1 MIELIEISNIFSIP
15 QRRNRMQPNRGFTLI
30 EVLIVVA
37 IVAILAAVALPAY
50 SDHVIRGKMTEA
62 TSTLGG
68 LRVNLEQYY
77 QDNRKYNGATSG
89 TCGVTMPATPAVKYF
104 TFTCASSAAS
114 GAGDQQYVITATG
127 SAPGM
132 TGFVYTIDYN
142 NNKTTTIASPADT
155 AKWGT
160 GNAACWITRANGC

>member
-1 MIELIEISNIFSIP
+1 MIKLIEIPHIFFAP
-15 QRRNRMQPNRGFTLI
+15 PWKNRVQPARGFTLI

-62 TSTLGG
+62 TSMLGS

-77 QDNRKYNGATSG
+77 QDNRKYNGAASG
-89 TCGVTMPATPAVKYF
+89 VCGVTMPTTPTVKYF
-104 TFTCASSAAS
+104 TFACASSAAS

-142 NNKTTTIASPADT
+142 NNRTTTIASPADT

-160 GNAACWITRANGC
+160 GDAACWITRANGC